1 MNRLEKR
8 KTFLKRIVFAVL
20 PLAVATA
27 LSVSGCS
34 AGPDPWA
41 ERPGPKVLVFFP
53 PLYSLAASVAGDD
66 AQVLSL
72 LTTKGPHDY
81 EPVRTDARKLT
92 RADLFL
98 VNGLGLDEVIAGRLA
113 STGGPKSMKLVE
125 LGKAIPQASLL
136 EGGCNCGHDHSDGH
150 KHDHEHGYD
159 PHVWLGI
166 PEAIAMAGAIRD
178 QLSALD
184 PAHAA
189 GYASRAGALTERLTQ
204 LQEKGKAL
212 IASKKVKP
220 RVLTHHDSMRYFAR
234 TFGIDIVD
242 SIEMPGRE
250 PSAARLNELVAKCKE
265 KQTRLI
271 AVEPQYSSNTGAQA
285 LLKELQRQ
293 GMPDAAFVEL
303 DPLETAEPAEL
314 NAGWYERKLWANVE
328 ALAKVLK

>member
-1 MNRLEKR
+1 MNRLA
-8 KTFLKRIVFAVL
+8 KRITVAL
-20 PLAVATA
+20 APLAFVVAGCTA
-27 LSVSGCS
+27 
-34 AGPDPWA
+34 APDPWPA
-41 ERPGPKVLVFFP
+41 RAGVKVLAFFP

-92 RADLFL
+92 RANLFL
-98 VNGLGLDEVIAGRLA
+98 INGLGLDEIVAGRLA
-113 STGGPKSMKLVE
+113 SSGGAKSMKLVE
-125 LGKAIPQASLL
+125 LGKAVPQASLL
-136 EGGCNCGHDHSDGH
+136 EGGCNCGHEHGH
-150 KHDHEHGYD
+150 KHDHDHGYD

-166 PEAIAMAGAIRD
+166 PEAMAMAGAICNE
-178 QLSALD
+178 LSALD

-189 GYASRAGALTERLTQ
+189 GYSARAAELTERLAR
-204 LQEKGKAL
+204 LQDKGRAL
-212 IASKKVKP
+212 IASKAEKP
-220 RVLTHHDSMRYFAR
+220 RLLTHHDSMRYFAR
-234 TFGIDIVD
+234 TFGVEIVD

-303 DPLETAEPAEL
+303 DPLETVEPSEL
-314 NAGWYERKLWANVE
+314 DAGWYERKLWANVE
-328 ALAKVLK
+328 ALAKALK